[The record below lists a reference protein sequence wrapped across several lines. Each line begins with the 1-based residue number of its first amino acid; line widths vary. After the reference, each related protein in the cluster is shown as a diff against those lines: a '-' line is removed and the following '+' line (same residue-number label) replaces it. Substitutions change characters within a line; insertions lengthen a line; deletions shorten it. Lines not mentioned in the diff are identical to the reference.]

1 MHSALP
7 TGAAHPYDR
16 SQGLSP
22 TALSR
27 ELFSTLLVRAQCV
40 KPDVSSSGPPLVEL
54 KGISKRYGELL
65 ANDGIDLTI
74 APGEIHALLG
84 ENGAGKSTLVKIL
97 YGVIEP
103 TAGEILWEGR
113 PVSIASPV
121 EARALGIGMVFQHFS
136 LFDELTVAENIA
148 VALSDEWTLSTV
160 RSRLGEI
167 SHAYGLAL
175 EPDRAVWTL
184 SAGER
189 QRIEIVRCLLQN
201 PRLLI
206 LDEPTSVLT
215 PQEAEHLFITLN
227 KLSADGCSIL
237 YISHKLEEVRRL
249 CRNATILRGG
259 RVVATIDP
267 RESSAREIAALMVG
281 NEVGEVRTSARQGTK
296 GEMLRVE
303 HLSMAPGS
311 LHGQAL
317 ADINLVARAGEIVGI
332 AGVAGN
338 GQTELFA
345 ALSGERL
352 SDQAGAVII
361 SGKACGSAGVDDRR
375 RLGAAFVPEE
385 RLGHAAAPTHRL
397 SENTLISHATTEVSR
412 TGFIVL
418 SAAKRLARSIV
429 KTFDVRTPETDPQA
443 RKLSGGNL
451 QKFVI
456 GREIIR
462 KPKLLIV
469 DQPTWGVD
477 AGAARLIRQALVDL
491 AGEGSAVVVISQDLD
506 ELFEVA
512 DRMAVIHHGRLSSL
526 KPINEWTKEAIGL
539 EMLGVAQTQGTVHAL

>member
-1 MHSALP
+1 MKA
-7 TGAAHPYDR
+7 
-16 SQGLSP
+16 
-22 TALSR
+22 
-27 ELFSTLLVRAQCV
+27 E
-40 KPDVSSSGPPLVEL
+40 VSSPGQPLVQL
-54 KGISKRYGELL
+54 KRISKRYGDLL
-65 ANDGIDLTI
+65 ANDGIDLAI
-74 APGEIHALLG
+74 GPGEVHALLG

-103 TAGEILWEGR
+103 SAGEILWEGN
-113 PVSIASPV
+113 PVSISSPV

-148 VALSDEWTLSTV
+148 VALSGEWNLSMV
-160 RSRLGEI
+160 RNRLSEI
-167 SHAYGLAL
+167 SRTYGLAL
-175 EPDRAVWTL
+175 DADRAVWTL

-215 PQEAEHLFITLN
+215 PQEAEHLFGTLD
-227 KLSADGCSIL
+227 KLSAEGCALL

-249 CRNATILRGG
+249 CRSATVLRAG
-259 RVVATIDP
+259 RVVATLDP
-267 RESSAREIAALMVG
+267 RERSAREIAALMVG
-281 NEVGEVRTSARQGTK
+281 NEVGEVRNASPHAPQG
-296 GEMLRVE
+296 EVLRVD
-303 HLSMAPGS
+303 HLSMPPAG

-317 ADINLVARAGEIVGI
+317 ADIDLVARAGEVVGI
-332 AGVAGN
+332 AGIAGN
-338 GQTELFA
+338 GQSEFFA

-352 SDQAGAVII
+352 ATRADAIVMAG
-361 SGKACGSAGVDDRR
+361 KPCGLLDIDARR

-397 SENTLISHATTEVSR
+397 SENTLISHAAAEVSR
-412 TGFIVL
+412 AGFIL
-418 SAAKRLARSIV
+418 LGAARRLAHSII
-429 KTFDVRTPETDPQA
+429 KSFDVRAPEGDPPA

-462 KPKLLIV
+462 RPRLIIV

-477 AGAARLIRQALVDL
+477 AGAARLIRQSLVDL
-491 AGEGSAVVVISQDLD
+491 AREGSAVVVVSQDLD

-512 DRMAVIHHGRLSSL
+512 DRMAVIHHGRLSPL
-526 KPINEWTKEAIGL
+526 RPIGEWTKEAVGL
-539 EMLGVAQTQGTVHAL
+539 EMLGVVHGEGGVHAL

>member
-1 MHSALP
+1 
-7 TGAAHPYDR
+7 
-16 SQGLSP
+16 
-22 TALSR
+22 
-27 ELFSTLLVRAQCV
+27 V
-40 KPDVSSSGPPLVEL
+40 KADVSPSGPPLVEL
-54 KGISKRYGELL
+54 KGISKRYGDLL
-65 ANDGIDLTI
+65 ANDGIDLAI
-74 APGEIHALLG
+74 EPGEIHALLG
-84 ENGAGKSTLVKIL
+84 ENGAGKSTLVKTL

-103 TAGEILWEGR
+103 SAGEIRWEGR

-121 EARALGIGMVFQHFS
+121 EARALGLGMVFQHFS

-148 VALSDEWTLSTV
+148 VALSDEWSLSTV
-160 RSRLGEI
+160 RSRLSEI
-167 SHAYGLAL
+167 SRTYGLAL
-175 EPDRAVWTL
+175 DADRAVWTL

-215 PQEAEHLFITLN
+215 PQEAEHLFTTLDR
-227 KLSADGCSIL
+227 LSAEGCSIL

-249 CRNATILRGG
+249 CRRATILRGG

-267 RESSAREIAALMVG
+267 RASSAREIAALMVG
-281 NEVGEVRTSARQGTK
+281 NEVGEVRTDAPHHIQ
-296 GEMLRVE
+296 GEMLKVS
-303 HLSMAPGS
+303 HLSMLPAG
-311 LHGQAL
+311 LHGQTL
-317 ADINLVARAGEIVGI
+317 QDINLVARAGEVVGI

-338 GQTELFA
+338 GQSELFA

-352 SDQAGAVII
+352 SDRADAIVIA
-361 SGKACGSAGVDDRR
+361 GKASGTLGIDARR

-385 RLGHAAAPTHRL
+385 RLGHAAAPSHRL
-397 SENTLISHATTEVSR
+397 SENTLISHAATEVSR
-412 TGFIVL
+412 SGFIL
-418 SAAKRLARSIV
+418 MNAAKRLARSIV
-429 KTFDVRTPETDPQA
+429 QSFDVRTPEGDPQA

-462 KPKLLIV
+462 KPKLIIV

-491 AGEGSAVVVISQDLD
+491 ARNGGAVVVVSQDLD

-512 DRMAVIHHGRLSSL
+512 DRMAVIHQGQLSPL
-526 KPINEWTKEAIGL
+526 KPIGEWTREAIGL
-539 EMLGVAQTQGTVHAL
+539 EMLGVARAHGDAHAL

>member
-1 MHSALP
+1 MQA
-7 TGAAHPYDR
+7 
-16 SQGLSP
+16 
-22 TALSR
+22 
-27 ELFSTLLVRAQCV
+27 
-40 KPDVSSSGPPLVEL
+40 DVSPSGPPLVEL
-54 KGISKRYGELL
+54 KGISKRYGDLL
-65 ANDGIDLTI
+65 ANDGINLAI
-74 APGEIHALLG
+74 QPGEIHALLG

-103 TAGEILWEGR
+103 STGQILWEGR
-113 PVSIASPV
+113 PVSLASPV
-121 EARALGIGMVFQHFS
+121 EARALGLGMVFQHFS

-148 VALSDEWTLSTV
+148 VALSGEWDLATV
-160 RSRLGEI
+160 RSKLGDI
-167 SHAYGLAL
+167 SRSYGLAL

-189 QRIEIVRCLLQN
+189 QRIEIIRCLLQN

-215 PQEAEHLFITLN
+215 PQEAEHLFVTLD
-227 KLSADGCSIL
+227 KLSADGCAIL

-249 CRNATILRGG
+249 CRSATILRGG
-259 RVVATIDP
+259 RVVASIDP
-267 RESSAREIAALMVG
+267 RERSARDIAALMVG
-281 NEVGEVRTSARQGTK
+281 SEVGEVRTGTPHVPK
-296 GEMLRVE
+296 GAMLTVSK
-303 HLSMAPGS
+303 LSMRAGG

-317 ADINLVARAGEIVGI
+317 EDIDLVAQAGEVVGI
-332 AGVAGN
+332 AGIAGN
-338 GQTELFA
+338 GQSELFA

-352 SDQAGAVII
+352 ADRPDAIVIA
-361 SGKACGSAGVDDRR
+361 GKACGTIDIDSRR
-375 RLGAAFVPEE
+375 RLGTAFVPEE

-397 SENTLISHATTEVSR
+397 SENTLISHAASEVSR
-412 TGFIVL
+412 SGFIL
-418 SAAKRLARSIV
+418 LNAARRLAKAII
-429 KTFDVRTPETDPQA
+429 KAFDVRTPNGDPQA

-462 KPKLLIV
+462 RPKLLIV

-477 AGAARLIRQALVDL
+477 AGAAQLIRQALVDL

-512 DRMAVIHHGRLSSL
+512 DRMAVIHQGRLSAV
-526 KPINEWTKEAIGL
+526 KPVNEWTKEAVGL
-539 EMLGVAQTQGTVHAL
+539 EMLGVAQTQGTAHAV